1 MTPSRI
7 VVGAGVAAALS
18 AVVAVPALTASTGA
32 EPSLPEAAVTVED
45 DDNGSAMFNSP
56 VLKPGD
62 RVQRCIMVTYTRSL
76 TPVALSLYG
85 TVADTGL
92 DPYLDLAIEVGSGGA
107 FGDCSDFTPA
117 ATVFSGT
124 LASFAAAHTNSTDG
138 IRQGPFTGSP
148 QSRSY
153 RFTVTLQDDHAAQG
167 KTASAAFTWE
177 TQDQ

>member
-7 VVGAGVAAALS
+7 VAAAGVAVALS
-18 AVVAVPALTASTGA
+18 AAVAVPALVASTGP
-32 EPSLPEAAVTVED
+32 EPSLPEAAITVGD
-45 DDNGSAMFNSP
+45 DDTGSAMFNSP
-56 VLKPGD
+56 GLKPSD
-62 RVQRCIMVTYTRSL
+62 KVQRCMMVTYTGSL
-76 TPVALSLYG
+76 TPVGLSLYG
-85 TVADTGL
+85 TVAGTGL
-92 DPYLDLAIEVGSGGA
+92 DPYLALTIEVGTRGS

-124 LASFAAAHTNSTDG
+124 LASFAAAHTNYTDG
-138 IRQGPFTGSP
+138 IRQGPFTSTP

-167 KTASAAFTWE
+167 KTASATFTWE